1 MADVPD
7 DLGFR
12 KDMKE
17 LVAVAL
23 AGAGIGAAIGLFSN
37 GSLIVHEQV
46 LIWAGLGAL
55 YKIVANGSG
64 AQRRR

>member
-1 MADVPD
+1 MADEPD
-7 DLGFR
+7 DPGFR
-12 KDMKE
+12 RNLKE
-17 LVAVAL
+17 LAGFIL
-23 AGAGIGAAIGLFSN
+23 AGAGIGAAMGLLSN

-55 YKIVANGSG
+55 YKCVADGKG